1 MGEVATVVTGWG
13 ITIVVIATYSIWVV
27 SRGKTIG
34 QELGIGEM
42 EQVDP
47 RKDAD
52 ATTDL

>member
-13 ITIVVIATYSIWVV
+13 ITFIVIATYSIWVV

-47 RKDAD
+47 RKDAG

>member
-1 MGEVATVVTGWG
+1 M
-13 ITIVVIATYSIWVV
+13 WVV
-27 SRGKTIG
+27 SRGKIIG

-42 EQVDP
+42 EHVGP